1 MKKMIY
7 TAALLAALVSCD
19 NAATTSGKKFNPEKT
34 STTTMSDS
42 ERQAAIEAKKKT
54 LAEGDID
61 SQFLFN
67 GIKFSVLA
75 PAVTEDVTPAISEKI
90 AMKIMN
96 IAAKNGVGG
105 ICTNPILGIV
115 VRVDKTESAMTSTA
129 SDKVIVK
136 FNVTIYCG
144 NFITDDIYAS
154 SSVTLT
160 GVGSNERLATS
171 QAFDELKST
180 PALQTMFSKASER
193 AMEWYN
199 NESNVKN
206 AINNAIAKHDYALAM
221 AILSS
226 VPAQSSTFE
235 YATEQNAIISDLMFK
250 SKSAELLA
258 KMKDA
263 ITAANGEYSPSVAA
277 FYSLIPQTS
286 EVYEEATGLF
296 AKYAET
302 VEATRKD
309 KLDRERALEDRAAA
323 DSMRLELERLEI
335 AKIKAPY
342 EAQATLAQINSQS
355 ELAIAQLDAETRV
368 KVAEAEATGKAN
380 ANTGGFLGLG
390 KLWDGGFNLIN
401 SLIGMA
407 TNAN

>member
-1 MKKMIY
+1 
-7 TAALLAALVSCD
+7 
-19 NAATTSGKKFNPEKT
+19 
-34 STTTMSDS
+34 
-42 ERQAAIEAKKKT
+42 
-54 LAEGDID
+54 
-61 SQFLFN
+61 
-67 GIKFSVLA
+67 
-75 PAVTEDVTPAISEKI
+75 
-90 AMKIMN
+90 
-96 IAAKNGVGG
+96 
-105 ICTNPILGIV
+105 
-115 VRVDKTESAMTSTA
+115 
-129 SDKVIVK
+129 
-136 FNVTIYCG
+136 
-144 NFITDDIYAS
+144 
-154 SSVTLT
+154 
-160 GVGSNERLATS
+160 
-171 QAFDELKST
+171 
-180 PALQTMFSKASER
+180 
-193 AMEWYN
+193 
-199 NESNVKN
+199 
-206 AINNAIAKHDYALAM
+206 M

-355 ELAIAQLDAETRV
+355 ELAIAELDAETRV

-401 SLIGMA
+401 NLIGMA
-407 TNAN
+407 TNAD